1 MQKKKQTQPT
11 KNTEHFVYFS
21 RSFVTMLQTVETF
34 TVFMSEIWGCWPAKL
49 RRISWVEQKE
59 GRCDVAEQ
67 MSKRDLFMLTTQ
79 QPNKGREQA
88 M

>member
-1 MQKKKQTQPT
+1 MQKKKKTQPT

-49 RRISWVEQKE
+49 RRIS
-59 GRCDVAEQ
+59 
-67 MSKRDLFMLTTQ
+67 
-79 QPNKGREQA
+79 
-88 M
+88 

>member
-49 RRISWVEQKE
+49 RRIS
-59 GRCDVAEQ
+59 
-67 MSKRDLFMLTTQ
+67 
-79 QPNKGREQA
+79 
-88 M
+88 